1 MKKVAFVLPVMRG
14 GGAERVASLLANEFQ
29 KNHIDVRYL
38 LTHASQDEVIRC
50 DLAEDIPLGLFSE
63 LMPPETT
70 FGKLKA
76 NAQQILSS
84 QFCKPFE
91 LLKKPVPAVFAKLS
105 IVSQYGREIKYL
117 RNLLKA
123 EPDLTVIAFLQPTIP
138 IALLAA
144 YDLPNRVIIS
154 ERGNP
159 ERLMKKRYGRKFIKK
174 FYKRA
179 NVAVFQTEDAKSVY
193 PKEIA
198 DKGVVISNP
207 LKTGLPEPYH
217 GERNKNITT
226 FCRISN
232 QKNLPILVDAF
243 AIVHKAHPDYTL
255 RIIGDAPNEEG
266 VQVVNT
272 IKKMIA
278 DNHITVSVVFEPFNA
293 NVHRMILEDAMYV
306 NSSDYEG
313 ISNAMLEAMAIG
325 MPVVCTDCP
334 IGGAKATITDGENGL
349 LTPIKDAEVLS
360 KAILRV
366 IEEDGLAEKLSQNAG
381 KLRDELSLE
390 KITEK
395 WIKLLGD

>member
-1 MKKVAFVLPVMRG
+1 MKKVAFILPGMRG

-38 LTHASQDEVIRC
+38 LTHSRQNEVIRC
-50 DLAEDIPLGLFSE
+50 DLSEDIPLELFSE
-63 LMPPETT
+63 SMSPETT

-84 QFCKPFE
+84 LLCKPFE
-91 LLKKPVPAVFAKLS
+91 LFKKPVPAVFAKLS

-117 RNLLKA
+117 RGLLKS

-144 YDLPNRVIIS
+144 QDLPNRIIIS

-159 ERLMKKRYGRKFIKK
+159 ERLMKKRYGRKFIEKY
-174 FYKRA
+174 YKRA
-179 NVAVFQTEDAKSVY
+179 NAAVFQTEDAKNSY
-193 PKEIA
+193 PKVVS
-198 DKGVVISNP
+198 DKGTVIFNP
-207 LKTGLPEPYH
+207 LKENLPEPYH

-232 QKNLPILVDAF
+232 QKNLPVLVDAF
-243 AIVHKAHPDYTL
+243 ATVHKSHPDYTL

-278 DNHITVSVVFEPFNA
+278 DHQITDSVIFEPFNA
-293 NVHRMILEDAMYV
+293 DVHRMVIKDTMYV

-313 ISNAMLEAMAIG
+313 ISNAMLEALAIG
-325 MPVVCTDCP
+325 MPSVCTDCP

-349 LTPIKDAEVLS
+349 LVPIKDAEALS

-366 IEEDGLAEKLSQNAG
+366 IEEDGLADKLSQNASQ
-381 KLRDELSLE
+381 LRDELSLE

-395 WIKLLGD
+395 WMKLL